1 LRLNECRKIVYWG
14 NYFTTMDLITELAEL
29 AIATRLKRLSDRL
42 AYDVNKIY
50 KELNLNF
57 ESKWYLVLELLNRR
71 SMLSIV
77 DVAEELK
84 LTHPAIVQYVDQML
98 NAKLIIAH
106 KDSTDGRKRLVS
118 LAPDGKKLLDDLSPI
133 LSILR
138 EEVSGWLNE
147 ADCNLLSTLGQ
158 LEKTLEDR
166 SLYQR
171 LKGQLQYG
179 SKNSANVLS
188 TQEREA

>member
-1 LRLNECRKIVYWG
+1 
-14 NYFTTMDLITELAEL
+14 MDLITELAEL
-29 AIATRLKRLSDRL
+29 ALATRLKRLSDRL
-42 AYDVNKIY
+42 AHDVNKIY

-98 NAKLIIAH
+98 SAKLIIAH

-118 LAPDGKKLLDDLSPI
+118 LAPDGKQLLENLLPVLAI
-133 LSILR
+133 LK
-138 EEVSGWLNE
+138 EEMEGLLNE
-147 ADCNLLSTLGQ
+147 ADCNLLNTLSQ
-158 LEKTLEDR
+158 IEK
-166 SLYQR
+166 SLDERPMYQR
-171 LKGQLQYG
+171 LKSQFEV
-179 SKNSANVLS
+179 NS
-188 TQEREA
+188 

>member
-1 LRLNECRKIVYWG
+1 
-14 NYFTTMDLITELAEL
+14 MDLITELGEL

-42 AYDVNKIY
+42 ANDVNKVY

-77 DVAEELK
+77 DVADELK

-98 NAKLIIAH
+98 AAKLIIAH
-106 KDSTDGRKRLVS
+106 KDITDGRKRLVS
-118 LAPDGKKLLDDLSPI
+118 LAPEGKKLLEDLSPI
-133 LSILR
+133 LSILK

-147 ADCNLLSTLGQ
+147 ADCNLLANLTQ
-158 LEKTLEDR
+158 LEKLLEER

-171 LKGQLQYG
+171 LKGQLQ
-179 SKNSANVLS
+179 LIEQ
-188 TQEREA
+188 TEAGIMSHGEGK

>member
-1 LRLNECRKIVYWG
+1 
-14 NYFTTMDLITELAEL
+14 MDLITELGEL

-42 AYDVNKIY
+42 ANDVNKVY

-77 DVAEELK
+77 DVADELK

-98 NAKLIIAH
+98 AAKLIIAH
-106 KDSTDGRKRLVS
+106 KDITDGRKRLVS
-118 LAPDGKKLLDDLSPI
+118 LAPEGKKLLEDLGPI
-133 LSILR
+133 LSILK
-138 EEVSGWLNE
+138 EEVSSWLNE
-147 ADCNLLSTLGQ
+147 ADCNLLANLTQ
-158 LEKTLEDR
+158 LEKLLEER

-171 LKGQLQYG
+171 LKGQLQ
-179 SKNSANVLS
+179 LIEQ
-188 TQEREA
+188 TEAGIMSPQRG

>member
-1 LRLNECRKIVYWG
+1 
-14 NYFTTMDLITELAEL
+14 MDLITELAEL

-42 AYDVNKIY
+42 AHDVNKVY

-98 NAKLIIAH
+98 SAKLIIAH

-118 LAPDGKKLLDDLSPI
+118 LAPDGKKLLEDLAPV

-138 EEVSGWLNE
+138 EEVGSWLND

-158 LEKTLEDR
+158 LEKSLEDR

-171 LKGQLQYG
+171 LKGQLQAG
-179 SKNSANVLS
+179 SQSRVDIVS
-188 TQEREA
+188 SQQG

>member
-1 LRLNECRKIVYWG
+1 
-14 NYFTTMDLITELAEL
+14 MDLITELAEL

-42 AYDVNKIY
+42 ANDVNKIY
-50 KELNLNF
+50 KELNVNF

-98 NAKLIIAH
+98 AAKLIIAH

-118 LAPDGKKLLDDLSPI
+118 LAPAGEKILEDLGPF
-133 LSILR
+133 LAILR
-138 EEVSGWLNE
+138 GEVTSWLNE
-147 ADCNLLSTLGQ
+147 ADHSLLATLAQ
-158 LEKTLEDR
+158 LEKSLEEK

-171 LKGQLQYG
+171 LTVHYQD
-179 SKNSANVLS
+179 SKAVNEPAMLS
-188 TQEREA
+188 SQQD